1 MFTYTKFIIA
11 LYYLENDKMY
21 FSAQANLAK
30 KLLMLTAAL
39 TLLAVGITIPTVM
52 LMECKNPSDDPTIST
67 TPPSLPTD
75 LPDYTLPALTGLPDT
90 ENPDD
95 VTDLLETTGYFTTED
110 YNTGTADAYTT
121 GTYATGTQQ
130 SYATF

>member
-1 MFTYTKFIIA
+1 MS
-11 LYYLENDKMY
+11 L
-21 FSAQANLAK
+21 SAQANLAK
-30 KLLMLTAAL
+30 KLLMLTAGL

-67 TPPSLPTD
+67 TPPSPPDVTFPD
-75 LPDYTLPALTGLPDT
+75 LPDVTIPQNFTELPGT
-90 ENPDD
+90 ETPDD
-95 VTDLLETTGYFTTED
+95 VTDLSETTGYFTTED

-130 SYATF
+130 SNATF

>member
-1 MFTYTKFIIA
+1 MHR
-11 LYYLENDKMY
+11 YYLENDKMY

-30 KLLMLTAAL
+30 KLLMLTAGL

-52 LMECKNPSDDPTIST
+52 LMECKNPSDDPPIST
-67 TPPSLPTD
+67 TPPP
-75 LPDYTLPALTGLPDT
+75 LPDYTILPDHTLPALTGLPGT

-95 VTDLLETTGYFTTED
+95 ITDLSETTGYFTTED

-121 GTYATGTQQ
+121 GTYATGT
-130 SYATF
+130 YAIETRQNYVTF

>member
-1 MFTYTKFIIA
+1 MYR
-11 LYYLENDKMY
+11 YYFLDDKKSL
-21 FSAQANLAK
+21 SAQANLAK

-67 TPPSLPTD
+67 TPPQPDFT
-75 LPDYTLPALTGLPDT
+75 LPDINYTGLPGT

-95 VTDLLETTGYFTTED
+95 ITDLSQTTGYFTTED
-110 YNTGTADAYTT
+110 YITGTEGTYAT
-121 GTYATGTQQ
+121 GTYATGTYETGTYAIETRQ
-130 SYATF
+130 SFT